1 MSVVADCK
9 AVFSKMTVTLRGTQ
23 MVFSLDTESVELLP
37 VLSRLTGQRVFLSIE
52 PAQTEM
58 FDVNAYSEED

>member
-23 MVFSLDTESVELLP
+23 MVFSLSVGLLP
-37 VLSRLTGQRVFLSIE
+37 ELSRLTGQSVFLSIE
-52 PAQTEM
+52 PAQNEM
-58 FDVNAYSEED
+58 FDVNAYTEEE